1 MSKKHKYN
9 KVDNY
14 NNDLTTEEY
23 RNQFNNNKFTLDGL
37 YRNLENTKKG
47 LDTGYS
53 LDELIKYIESI
64 EKQQEF
70 LAKKLKKSI
79 YKRFR
84 KKSLL
89 KEQIREQK
97 VLQSKSIE
105 KEPVKTTKDD
115 EMKAPAVIM
124 PKKKIEHSI

>member
-84 KKSLL
+84 KKSSYFF
-89 KEQIREQK
+89 I
-97 VLQSKSIE
+97 I
-105 KEPVKTTKDD
+105 TC
-115 EMKAPAVIM
+115 
-124 PKKKIEHSI
+124 